1 VFLEGESGRLLART
15 ACNALVTRCAE
26 ARRDGFD
33 SPAIT
38 EVFEMKKSLWLG
50 IGLLG
55 VAALGAV
62 LAQGMMGGY
71 GMGMMSGMN
80 LAVYAPSAKP
90 ISDAKAMTQLEAFA
104 TRYGADARVKDVM
117 VFGQNVY
124 AQIVD
129 AKGAGLGE
137 LLVDRYSGVVQPE
150 PGPNMMWNSRF
161 GMGWGGT
168 GMMNPNSRQ
177 TVATVRYSQT
187 AAQGLATTFLS
198 GFLPGAKVQGG
209 QAFPGYYT
217 FDFGRTEIDG
227 MLSVNALTG
236 EVWVHTWHGPFITE
250 LGMR

>member
-1 VFLEGESGRLLART
+1 
-15 ACNALVTRCAE
+15 
-26 ARRDGFD
+26 
-33 SPAIT
+33 
-38 EVFEMKKSLWLG
+38 MKKRLWLG
-50 IGLLG
+50 IGLFG

-71 GMGMMSGMN
+71 SMGMMGGMS
-80 LAVYAPSAKP
+80 LAVYAPTAKP
-90 ISDAKAMTQLEAFA
+90 ISDTKAVTQLEAYA
-104 TRYGADARVKDVM
+104 ARYGADARVKEVM
-117 VFGQNVY
+117 VFGQNAY

-168 GMMNPNSRQ
+168 GMMNGSPNRGMMNPRQ
-177 TVATVRYSQT
+177 TVAVRYNQT
-187 AAQGLATTFLS
+187 AAQGLASAFLP

-217 FDFGRTEIDG
+217 FDFGRTQTDG
-227 MLSVNALTG
+227 MLSVNAFTG
-236 EVWVHTWHGPFITE
+236 EIWVHTWHGPFITE
-250 LGMR
+250 LAMR

>member
-1 VFLEGESGRLLART
+1 MQKRLW
-15 ACNALVTRCAE
+15 
-26 ARRDGFD
+26 
-33 SPAIT
+33 I
-38 EVFEMKKSLWLG
+38 G
-50 IGLLG
+50 IGLFG
-55 VAALGAV
+55 VAALGVV

-71 GMGMMSGMN
+71 GMGMMGGMN
-80 LAVYAPSAKP
+80 LAVYAPTAKP
-90 ISDAKAMTQLEAFA
+90 ISDAKAITQLEAFA

-117 VFGQNVY
+117 VFGENVY

-137 LLVDRYSGVVQPE
+137 LLMDRYSGAVQPE

-168 GMMNPNSRQ
+168 GMMNGSPRTGMMNPRQ
-177 TVATVRYSQT
+177 SATTIRYNQI

-217 FDFGRTEIDG
+217 FDFGRTATDG

-236 EVWVHTWHGPFITE
+236 EIWVHTWHGPFINE
-250 LGMR
+250 LAMR